1 MKFHDYQ
8 DIRYVRQ
15 QRLQK
20 SKELVNLGFAS
31 LLLSSL
37 LCVTCGN
44 WSFFTVHTSRVYSHQ
59 LIHDVDHL

>member
-1 MKFHDYQ
+1 MKFYDYQ

-15 QRLQK
+15 QRLLK
-20 SKELVNLGFAS
+20 FKELVNLGFAS

-37 LCVTCGN
+37 LCVTSGN

>member
-1 MKFHDYQ
+1 MKFYDNP

-15 QRLQK
+15 QRLLK
-20 SKELVNLGFAS
+20 FKELVNLGFAS

-37 LCVTCGN
+37 LCVTSGN
-44 WSFFTVHTSRVYSHQ
+44 WSFFTVHTSRVGSHQ